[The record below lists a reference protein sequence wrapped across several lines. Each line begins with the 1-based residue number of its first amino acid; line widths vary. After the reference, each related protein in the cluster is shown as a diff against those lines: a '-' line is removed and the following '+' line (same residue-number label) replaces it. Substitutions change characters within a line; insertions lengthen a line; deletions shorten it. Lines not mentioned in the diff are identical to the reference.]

1 MLRPLPFSHAAS
13 LYSLFESTKNGDYRL
28 ASYPTARDWLEQS
41 AVLDGLA
48 YVPGNQ
54 VAMHSP
60 SGVELLTAAY
70 PTGDFFRIL
79 GMPPLLGRVLTSE
92 DDRRGERAV
101 VLSYRAWQQLFAN
114 NPNVIGETLPL
125 VDGPAVVVGVM
136 PRGFRLPEWANLWMP
151 FGAMPSSDRLV
162 IEKRGNHADS
172 RVLARLK
179 PGVSADHATQVLSV
193 IAGRLAATYPEE
205 QRDWTRVALMSL
217 DQYLAMMTAGSQYED
232 RKPRL
237 LLFLAGAV
245 LVLLVSAVTVGTLT
259 VTRGLARG
267 PELAVRAAI
276 GASRLELVRELFAE
290 TAILAVIGSALGL
303 WFATTAIT
311 LIQKASPDLVPR
323 LFEVELDGR
332 LSAIAAAIAV
342 ITTIGAGL
350 WPAISATRRPPFEV
364 LSAEGVRTSDA
375 PQRRQIQR
383 LLVLAQ
389 VAIATMLLIGAG
401 VLLRSFRQVLDRP
414 LGFKPDGLASVEI
427 RPPPEKFPGPTETR
441 ALYGR
446 LEQAVAGVPG
456 VAAVA
461 IRGGGLPSNVT
472 IPGRNRNPDHP
483 DNASFRT
490 ISPNYFRVMGI
501 RFVEGDGF
509 SDTDLA
515 GPNGKLIINQAFA
528 RQFWPGQSALGRSLT
543 IEKAAR
549 WLPDLG
555 QPISGTVIGVIADVS
570 EGEEDASPE
579 VYVPYTWNLWRWIVL
594 EIRAV
599 DERVDPI
606 RDPVR
611 RAILAID
618 PDLPMAAIWGGLG
631 VRTYDEQ
638 LTEGRAGRRLT
649 TLIITAASA
658 ITLLLAALGL
668 YAVVA
673 YSVVRRRREIGIRL
687 ALGSDRRRIARLV
700 LGDSFGSTMIGLGLG
715 LLGGWYGVRLLRSLV
730 YGIATRDP
738 ITFAVVPGVLMLAV
752 LIAVVVPVYRATTLS
767 PNEALRS

>member
-1 MLRPLPFSHAAS
+1 
-13 LYSLFESTKNGDYRL
+13 
-28 ASYPTARDWLEQS
+28 
-41 AVLDGLA
+41 
-48 YVPGNQ
+48 
-54 VAMHSP
+54 
-60 SGVELLTAAY
+60 
-70 PTGDFFRIL
+70 
-79 GMPPLLGRVLTSE
+79 
-92 DDRRGERAV
+92 
-101 VLSYRAWQQLFAN
+101 
-114 NPNVIGETLPL
+114 
-125 VDGPAVVVGVM
+125 
-136 PRGFRLPEWANLWMP
+136 
-151 FGAMPSSDRLV
+151 
-162 IEKRGNHADS
+162 
-172 RVLARLK
+172 
-179 PGVSADHATQVLSV
+179 
-193 IAGRLAATYPEE
+193 
-205 QRDWTRVALMSL
+205 
-217 DQYLAMMTAGSQYED
+217 
-232 RKPRL
+232 
-237 LLFLAGAV
+237 
-245 LVLLVSAVTVGTLT
+245 
-259 VTRGLARG
+259 
-267 PELAVRAAI
+267 
-276 GASRLELVRELFAE
+276 
-290 TAILAVIGSALGL
+290 
-303 WFATTAIT
+303 
-311 LIQKASPDLVPR
+311 
-323 LFEVELDGR
+323 
-332 LSAIAAAIAV
+332 
-342 ITTIGAGL
+342 
-350 WPAISATRRPPFEV
+350 
-364 LSAEGVRTSDA
+364 
-375 PQRRQIQR
+375 
-383 LLVLAQ
+383 LVLAQ